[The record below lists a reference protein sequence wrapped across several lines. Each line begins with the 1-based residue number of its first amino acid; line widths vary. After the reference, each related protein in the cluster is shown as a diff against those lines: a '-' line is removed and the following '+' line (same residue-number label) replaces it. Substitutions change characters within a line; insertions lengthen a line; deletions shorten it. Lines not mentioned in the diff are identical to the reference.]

1 MTSTPNHLTSTP
13 NHSTSHDY
21 RVHPAGACAKWLD
34 GRAIF
39 VCACPKIIPY
49 YSFAGGIDVDKVLDG
64 SVR

>member
-1 MTSTPNHLTSTP
+1 MTSTPH
-13 NHSTSHDY
+13 HSISIDY

-34 GRAIF
+34 ARAIF
-39 VCACPKIIPY
+39 VCACPNQILT